1 MEGACQA
8 RTQDEPG
15 QEQAQKQ
22 LDRLED
28 RRDAW
33 GCAGQTEQAEAKGQA
48 QIEDANAAKPNH
60 PSVLQQMET
69 LREHVYQE
77 NAHVDVSCRTRSV
90 SSRIW

>member
-15 QEQAQKQ
+15 QEQAQNQ
-22 LDRLED
+22 LGRLEE

-48 QIEDANAAKPNH
+48 QIEEANAAKPNRITA
-60 PSVLQQMET
+60 LQQT
-69 LREHVYQE
+69 
-77 NAHVDVSCRTRSV
+77 
-90 SSRIW
+90 